1 MSSEL
6 HKPQNDKAIDIKIST
21 ITLSTQLPY
30 CHLNLTNIGKYLDI
44 DNEILGLK
52 YNYAA
57 LSVTKGKYST
67 TIYKKAKIKDSN
79 KINKALFYNQITL
92 ICNNKGNNVNVKLFG
107 NGSLHLT
114 GCKSVEEG
122 VVVTKI
128 IYEKLVSLN
137 NKTDTILLTKDLN
150 GVLLD
155 KDNLVYSYNTKQIIG
170 HKLNNSDLYVINKK
184 EYMIDNKTQMFISN
198 KLETQRRRFIY
209 NFDGNLIGSSKIELL
224 KNKNKFYKKNVNIFF
239 DTTNDLIYHN
249 NETIIG
255 KIVYTIDDTNLINDI
270 KKIPDIME
278 IKYKCNPF
286 HNNDYNLDLNRLDFK
301 EFIDLNVNCINVYFN
316 INFII
321 NRQRFYEKLIDL
333 NYICKYKPESYS
345 GIKLIYKINLT
356 NDIENQGSSITN
368 NLQEKTGHCH
378 CSSKCTC
385 INITF
390 LIFQSG
396 NVIVTG
402 FKMTEQIK
410 PVIDNFINLC
420 NTMRFNIEKRSFIKL
435 Q

>member
-1 MSSEL
+1 
-6 HKPQNDKAIDIKIST
+6 
-21 ITLSTQLPY
+21 
-30 CHLNLTNIGKYLDI
+30 
-44 DNEILGLK
+44 
-52 YNYAA
+52 
-57 LSVTKGKYST
+57 
-67 TIYKKAKIKDSN
+67 
-79 KINKALFYNQITL
+79 
-92 ICNNKGNNVNVKLFG
+92 
-107 NGSLHLT
+107 LT